1 MEITKKVQ
9 FLVGQTTN
17 NNLFRY
23 DFLDLES
30 NLPFS
35 VYSVNEVQAYKKLV
49 QYSPS
54 DVKFNLVL
62 SNVTDSKGNSK
73 IVWKV
78 KAVN

>member
-30 NLPFS
+30 NLPFA

-49 QYSPS
+49 QYSPT